1 MNTDR
6 FKSIALGIE
15 TYKKLRELS
24 DNCFPMPISLAKT
37 TTYIVNKAYDT
48 WTTNNKAQT
57 NYNPYPDLKL

>member
-24 DNCFPMPISLAKT
+24 DNCFPMPISMAKT
-37 TTYIVNKAYDT
+37 TTFIVNKAYDA
-48 WTTNNKAQT
+48 WTTNSKAQT
-57 NYNPYPDLKL
+57 DYNPYPDLKL